1 MKLEEVTV
9 TILHTNVL
17 IGFKEVDMK
26 QLSRFKVIQNT
37 LVYGD
42 YKIRITSYHKRCEG
56 IYLKFI
62 VCYQDKEI
70 FSSDEKDTL
79 EDVIE
84 VIFELEKDD
93 QDFKDRKAFQLCLK
107 KIMEMNK

>member
-1 MKLEEVTV
+1 
-9 TILHTNVL
+9 
-17 IGFKEVDMK
+17 MK

-42 YKIRITSYHKRCEG
+42 YKISLTPHP
-56 IYLKFI
+56 KFV
-62 VCYQDKEI
+62 VCYQGREI
-70 FSSDEKDTL
+70 FSSNEKDTL

-93 QDFKDRKAFQLCLK
+93 QDFKDRKSFQLCLE
-107 KIMEMNK
+107 KIVEKSKWKI

>member
-1 MKLEEVTV
+1 MK
-9 TILHTNVL
+9 N
-17 IGFKEVDMK
+17 
-26 QLSRFKVIQNT
+26 LSSFKVIQNT

-42 YKIRITSYHKRCEG
+42 YKISITPYYGRCEEA
-56 IYLKFI
+56 YLKFV
-62 VCYQDKEI
+62 VCYRDKEI

-93 QDFKDRKAFQLCLK
+93 QDFKDRESFRLCLT
-107 KIMEMNK
+107 KILEK

>member
-1 MKLEEVTV
+1 
-9 TILHTNVL
+9 
-17 IGFKEVDMK
+17 MK

-42 YKIRITSYHKRCEG
+42 YKISLTPYT
-56 IYLKFI
+56 KFV
-62 VCYQDKEI
+62 VCYQGREI

-93 QDFKDRKAFQLCLK
+93 QDFKDRKTFQLCLE
-107 KIMEMNK
+107 KIVEKSK

>member
-1 MKLEEVTV
+1 MNNLT
-9 TILHTNVL
+9 
-17 IGFKEVDMK
+17 
-26 QLSRFKVIQNT
+26 RFKVIQNT

-42 YKIRITSYHKRCEG
+42 YKISITPHYERCEG
-56 IYLKFI
+56 TYLKFM
-62 VCYQDKEI
+62 VYYQDKEI

-93 QDFKDRKAFQLCLK
+93 QDFKDRESFRLCLTNILENSK
-107 KIMEMNK
+107 

>member
-1 MKLEEVTV
+1 MKLEEVAV

-17 IGFKEVDMK
+17 IGFKEIDMK

-37 LVYGD
+37 LVYGE
-42 YKIRITSYHKRCEG
+42 YKISITPHYERCEG
-56 IYLKFI
+56 TYLKF
-62 VCYQDKEI
+62 VVYYQDKEI
-70 FSSDEKDTL
+70 FSSNEKDTL

-93 QDFKDRKAFQLCLK
+93 QDFKDRESFRLCLT
-107 KIMEMNK
+107 KILEK

>member
-1 MKLEEVTV
+1 
-9 TILHTNVL
+9 
-17 IGFKEVDMK
+17 MK

-42 YKIRITSYHKRCEG
+42 YKISITPYCERCEG
-56 IYLKFI
+56 KYLKFI
-62 VCYQDKEI
+62 VYYQDKEI

-93 QDFKDRKAFQLCLK
+93 QDFKDRKSFQLCLN

>member
-1 MKLEEVTV
+1 MK
-9 TILHTNVL
+9 N
-17 IGFKEVDMK
+17 
-26 QLSRFKVIQNT
+26 LSRFKVIQNT

-42 YKIRITSYHKRCEG
+42 YKISIAKYYERCEG
-56 IYLKFI
+56 TYLKF
-62 VCYQDKEI
+62 VVYYQDKEI
-70 FSSDEKDTL
+70 ISSNEKDTL

-93 QDFKDRKAFQLCLK
+93 QDFKDREAFQLCLE

>member
-1 MKLEEVTV
+1 
-9 TILHTNVL
+9 
-17 IGFKEVDMK
+17 MK

-42 YKIRITSYHKRCEG
+42 YKIRITPH
-56 IYLKFI
+56 LKFA
-62 VCYQDKEI
+62 VYYKDKEI
-70 FSSDEKDTL
+70 FSSNEKDTL

-93 QDFKDRKAFQLCLK
+93 QDFKDRKSFQLSLE
-107 KIMEMNK
+107 KILEKSK

>member
-1 MKLEEVTV
+1 
-9 TILHTNVL
+9 
-17 IGFKEVDMK
+17 MK

-42 YKIRITSYHKRCEG
+42 YKISITPYCERCEG
-56 IYLKFI
+56 NYLKFI
-62 VCYQDKEI
+62 VYYQDKEI
-70 FSSDEKDTL
+70 FSSNEKDTL

-93 QDFKDRKAFQLCLK
+93 QDFKDRKSFQLCLN
-107 KIMEMNK
+107 KIMEMNKWKI

>member
-1 MKLEEVTV
+1 
-9 TILHTNVL
+9 
-17 IGFKEVDMK
+17 MK
-26 QLSRFKVIQNT
+26 QLSRFKVIQST

-42 YKIRITSYHKRCEG
+42 YKISIAPYHERCEG
-56 IYLKFI
+56 THLKFT

-93 QDFKDRKAFQLCLK
+93 QDFKDRKTFQLCLE
-107 KIMEMNK
+107 KIVEKSK

>member
-1 MKLEEVTV
+1 
-9 TILHTNVL
+9 
-17 IGFKEVDMK
+17 MK

-42 YKIRITSYHKRCEG
+42 YKISITPYCERCESA
-56 IYLKFI
+56 YLKFV

-93 QDFKDRKAFQLCLK
+93 QDFKDRESFGLCLT
-107 KIMEMNK
+107 KILENSK

>member
-1 MKLEEVTV
+1 MVV
-9 TILHTNVL
+9 
-17 IGFKEVDMK
+17 K

-42 YKIRITSYHKRCEG
+42 YKIRITPYYERCEVT
-56 IYLKFI
+56 YLKF
-62 VCYQDKEI
+62 VVHYKEKEI
-70 FSSDEKDTL
+70 FSSNEKDTL

-93 QDFKDRKAFQLCLK
+93 QDF
-107 KIMEMNK
+107 